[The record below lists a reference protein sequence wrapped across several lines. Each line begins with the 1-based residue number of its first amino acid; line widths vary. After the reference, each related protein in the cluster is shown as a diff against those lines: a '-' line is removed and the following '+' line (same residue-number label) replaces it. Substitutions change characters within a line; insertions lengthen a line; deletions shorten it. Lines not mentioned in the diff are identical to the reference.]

1 MIKYWTESVLYEKLT
16 LSRRYCETT
25 NSCINMHYS
34 ILLPDVDLSKMP
46 YNAIG
51 FLLIHF
57 SEAPSFHK
65 DKDLTSYL
73 YFLPSY
79 KIWVFFFLNTSHPF
93 LETADFLL
101 PFTGLLQN
109 FYNSIDYSS
118 FKSNGS
124 SLPLIRFQLTQ
135 G

>member
-1 MIKYWTESVLYEKLT
+1 
-16 LSRRYCETT
+16 
-25 NSCINMHYS
+25 
-34 ILLPDVDLSKMP
+34 MP

-51 FLLIHF
+51 FLHIHLL
-57 SEAPSFHK
+57 EAPTFLK

-73 YFLPSY
+73 YFLPSF
-79 KIWVFFFLNTSHPF
+79 KICVFFFLNTSHPF

-101 PFTGLLQN
+101 PFAGLLQN
-109 FYNSIDYSS
+109 FYKSIDDSS

-124 SLPLIRFQLTQ
+124 SLPLIRLLLTQ

>member
-1 MIKYWTESVLYEKLT
+1 M
-16 LSRRYCETT
+16 
-25 NSCINMHYS
+25 
-34 ILLPDVDLSKMP
+34 LLDVDLSKMP

-51 FLLIHF
+51 FFPIHWL
-57 SEAPSFHK
+57 EALAFLK

-73 YFLPSY
+73 CFLPSF

-93 LETADFLL
+93 LKTTDLLL
-101 PFTGLLQN
+101 PFSGLKKN
-109 FYNSIDYSS
+109 FYNPINGSS

-124 SLPLIRFQLTQ
+124 SLPLIRFLLTR